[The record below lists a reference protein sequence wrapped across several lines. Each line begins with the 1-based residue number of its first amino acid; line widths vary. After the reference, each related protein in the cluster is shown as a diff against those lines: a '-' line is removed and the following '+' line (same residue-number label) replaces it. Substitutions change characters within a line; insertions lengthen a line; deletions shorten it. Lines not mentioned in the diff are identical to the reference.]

1 MIEEKER
8 IEEMRENHRKVEEIV
23 PKQFYQWLKIFRKV
37 ESKRMPTRKPWDHA
51 IDLRPDFVPRKERIY
66 LLSRIEKKEV
76 QAFVKN

>member
-1 MIEEKER
+1 
-8 IEEMRENHRKVEEIV
+8 MRENHRKVEEIV

>member
-8 IEEMRENHRKVEEIV
+8 IEEIRENHRKVEEIV

-66 LLSRIEKKEV
+66 LLFCIEKKEV

>member
-23 PKQFYQWLKIFRKV
+23 PKQFYQWLKISRKV

>member
-37 ESKRMPTRKPWDHA
+37 ESKRMPTRKPWNHA